1 ADESFEREWQR
12 VDQPV
17 ARNQTVRS
25 WVWGPRALMARTEA
39 YVQATGGL
47 RQVQYFD
54 KARMEVSDADG
65 NRASRWFV
73 TTGLL
78 AAELV
83 TGRMQVGNSE
93 FVERAAPAIP
103 VAGDETDTSA
113 PTYATFAKV
122 VTEAA
127 PDRTGQL
134 PNTAIDRAGTIGD
147 YTGAPG
153 SETRFVH
160 YVAETGHNLP
170 GVFWDFVNASGPVQ
184 AGKTL
189 QRETL
194 IDWVFTLGYP
204 ISEPYW
210 TTISVGGQRRDVLVQ
225 VFQRRVLTY
234 TPSNPVA
241 WRVEMGNVGRHYYR
255 WRYGEDLPP
264 SQ

>member
-1 ADESFEREWQR
+1 VTQTPVNFDTTTPTPIVTPTPLTPTALTFVEQSQPGTFVDGASNGFADESFEREWQR

-83 TGRMQVGNSE
+83 TGRMQVGNNE

-113 PTYATFAKV
+113 PTYATFA
-122 VTEAA
+122 
-127 PDRTGQL
+127 
-134 PNTAIDRAGTIGD
+134 
-147 YTGAPG
+147 
-153 SETRFVH
+153 
-160 YVAETGHNLP
+160 
-170 GVFWDFVNASGPVQ
+170 
-184 AGKTL
+184 
-189 QRETL
+189 
-194 IDWVFTLGYP
+194 
-204 ISEPYW
+204 
-210 TTISVGGQRRDVLVQ
+210 
-225 VFQRRVLTY
+225 
-234 TPSNPVA
+234 
-241 WRVEMGNVGRHYYR
+241 
-255 WRYGEDLPP
+255 
-264 SQ
+264 